1 MLLLL
6 GTVIQL
12 CDDDAQCDRL
22 VGIHNSRSAS
32 EFVIALTAS
41 MLAVSLL
48 VILLR
53 TVTAVRAPTIRLAS
67 TGRPPVLE
75 LPLTCHFHAFISH
88 SWGTGQ
94 DQTHTLVRQMQ
105 LLLPGV
111 RIWLDVDCL
120 SDLGR
125 LEESVADA
133 MAFLV
138 FLSVGYFKSP
148 NCRREL
154 YAALAS
160 DRPFI
165 PVYEADTAK
174 GGASL
179 AVLMDECRANCV
191 DVAPAAYPSYCGPD
205 QMLARIFGVD
215 PIVWVRV
222 NAYQLES
229 LKAITLRMLR
239 HSPYYSPS
247 SDRRTSTSTSSS
259 SSPVV
264 RRVSRG
270 QAELADGVMVPG
282 QAEPLAF
289 SGAITILVCRVNG
302 RAPGLAEEVKEAAR
316 EGRGS
321 IAINTESVVIR
332 EAEEALRGADA
343 TPLEGHVVFLLYLND
358 KAFLDEDG
366 DVARLAQ
373 TAMDRRIAIVP
384 VHEQDPGRGGCPFR
398 QFLQQTPQALQRS
411 PYKLYDTV
419 AVPLYSSVEHRKVSL
434 RQVLRGMGAVP
445 CDAGPLEDSG
455 SSFSAA

>member
-1 MLLLL
+1 M
-6 GTVIQL
+6 
-12 CDDDAQCDRL
+12 
-22 VGIHNSRSAS
+22 
-32 EFVIALTAS
+32 
-41 MLAVSLL
+41 
-48 VILLR
+48 
-53 TVTAVRAPTIRLAS
+53 
-67 TGRPPVLE
+67 
-75 LPLTCHFHAFISH
+75 
-88 SWGTGQ
+88 
-94 DQTHTLVRQMQ
+94 
-105 LLLPGV
+105 
-111 RIWLDVDCL
+111 
-120 SDLGR
+120 
-125 LEESVADA
+125 ADA

-165 PVYEADTAK
+165 PVYEADTTK

-191 DVAPAAYPSYCGPD
+191 DVAPAAYLSYCGPD
-205 QMLARIFGVD
+205 QMLARIFGEAD

-247 SDRRTSTSTSSS
+247 SDRRTSSTTSSS
-259 SSPVV
+259 TSPDA
-264 RRVSRG
+264 RRVCQG
-270 QAELADGVMVPG
+270 LAELADGVMVPG

-289 SGAITILVCRVNG
+289 SGAVTILVCSVNG

-321 IAINTESVVIR
+321 IAVNTEPVVIR
-332 EAEEALRGADA
+332 EAEEALQGADA

-398 QFLQQTPQALQRS
+398 QFLQQTPQVLQRS

-419 AVPLYSSVEHRKVSL
+419 AVPLYSSVEHRPVSL
-434 RQVLRGMGAVP
+434 RHILRSMGAVP
-445 CDAGPLEDSG
+445 CDAGLIQRRWQLLRRRIAVARLVRRPPAEPRQQPVVQP
-455 SSFSAA
+455 